1 MPVIE
6 TDILIVG
13 GGIAGSAL
21 ACALRH
27 SGYNIVVVEQR
38 KMPLDTAR
46 GDHLQPYVV
55 ELLARWGVLDKF
67 FERGAG
73 KRVGHEYRTAEGEV
87 LLSVKYDELPIPYPY
102 FLVFNHDLIAEL
114 FLELAEENPDFL
126 RLQPVIARKFEVTDE
141 GIESLTVDLP
151 TGESATIKPK
161 LVVGADGTNSQVR
174 AAMKFSAME
183 HQYIHPLVALFGPRP
198 AGLKP
203 DDYLFRYSS
212 NAGIL
217 ILQQRQPRRVQVTRH
232 GPEDQVKVTLPIGS
246 EGIAFWKNS
255 TKEQRAE
262 TLGRR
267 ANLLCDFDSD
277 LAGFYPV
284 KMVHSNEYARGNVVL
299 IGDAAHSLHPARGQ
313 GLNMGIASLSKLIE
327 SLPSPEGI
335 AKADELRR
343 NLLLYQAF
351 QKPLFDRVIAR
362 NHEAALAMESTAEDD
377 VAEAI
382 RRQNTQ
388 CRKIHQL
395 SELRKQ
401 HLLEAG
407 GYPFGVPLSAW
418 VGLPLKSSPY
428 EMDLQA

>member
-27 SGYNIVVVEQR
+27 DGYNIVVVEQR

-46 GDHLQPYVV
+46 GDHLQPCNV

-67 FERGAG
+67 LERGAG

-87 LLSVKYDELPIPYPY
+87 LLSATYDELPIPYPY

-114 FLELAEENPDFL
+114 FLELAEENPNFL
-126 RLQPVIARKFEVTDE
+126 RLQPVAARKFEVSDD
-141 GIESLTVDLP
+141 GIQSLTVDLP
-151 TGESATIKPK
+151 TGEKATIKPR

-174 AAMKFSAME
+174 AAMKFTAME

-203 DDYLFRYSS
+203 QDRLFRYSS
-212 NAGIL
+212 KSGIVMV
-217 ILQQRQPRRVQVTRH
+217 QQRQSQPQPRMD
-232 GPEDQVKVTLPIGS
+232 DQIKVTLPIGA

-262 TLGRR
+262 VLGHR
-267 ANLLCDFDSD
+267 ANLLCEFDSD
-277 LAGFYPV
+277 IAGFYPV
-284 KMVHSNEYARGNVVL
+284 KMIHSDEYARGNVVL
-299 IGDAAHSLHPARGQ
+299 IGDAAHSVHPARGQ

-327 SLPSPEGI
+327 SLPSPSGI
-335 AKADELRR
+335 ANAEKLKR

-351 QKPLFDRVIAR
+351 QKPLFDRVIAQ
-362 NHEAALAMESTAEDD
+362 NHEAALAMESTAEAG
-377 VAEAI
+377 VAEVV
-382 RRQNTQ
+382 RQLQRQ
-388 CRKIHQL
+388 CQKIHQL
-395 SELRKQ
+395 PELRKQ
-401 HLLEAG
+401 HLLEAS

-418 VGLPLKSSPY
+418 VGLPLKSLPY